1 MTQKTVKKSKYLE
14 PLAVCVASGQTIKS
28 AADTSGCSTQ
38 CAYNISATAEFRQ
51 RVSALRSEVTA
62 QAVGLLS
69 TGATQAAATLVE
81 LLDVVNEPKDRL
93 AAAKAILAALG
104 PIAELHELRADIQEL
119 RSQMNAP
126 RLKVVQ

>member
-1 MTQKTVKKSKYLE
+1 MTQKTPKKSKYFDT
-14 PLAVCVASGQTIKS
+14 LAVCVAGGQSIKD
-28 AADTSGCSTQ
+28 AADIVGCSPQT
-38 CAYNISATAEFRQ
+38 AYNHSATAEFRQ

-69 TGATQAAATLVE
+69 TGATQAAATLIE

-104 PIAELHELRADIQEL
+104 PMAELHELRADIQEL
-119 RSQMNAP
+119 REQMSP
-126 RLKVVQ
+126 RLKVAT